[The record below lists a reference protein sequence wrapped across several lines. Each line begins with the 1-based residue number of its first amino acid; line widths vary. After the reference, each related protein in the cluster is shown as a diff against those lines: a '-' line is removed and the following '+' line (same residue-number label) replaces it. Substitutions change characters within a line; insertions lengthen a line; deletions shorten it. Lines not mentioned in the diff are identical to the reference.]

1 MLLFDIGKVCVM
13 IFYIQGLVGHV
24 WSGSVCPCIYLL
36 SYVVACSLLSLV
48 FFSIFWCILPRY
60 FWYRFLV
67 LVPTGLKWS
76 YLVGGEIE
84 IHCASL
90 QGIQNLDQL
99 HKGLQQME
107 IFCWRRLLLQVLV
120 FWKLRRLSCQP
131 PEAKDQ
137 ACGPCFKGVRDI
149 GELFEGLQQM
159 GRVRQGRF
167 GRSRFSWR
175 SHGLC
180 PLPAVASTVI
190 KVGVGHQ
197 LRFLGFQVAASGCRR
212 GFSYPT
218 AHRYLREGGSS
229 ASCYPTGL

>member
-1 MLLFDIGKVCVM
+1 MILFDIGKVCVM

-48 FFSIFWCILPRY
+48 FFSIFWCILPSY

-149 GELFEGLQQM
+149 GELFEAEFAKGVLGVPAFPGGPMDCALYLQ
-159 GRVRQGRF
+159 
-167 GRSRFSWR
+167 
-175 SHGLC
+175 
-180 PLPAVASTVI
+180 
-190 KVGVGHQ
+190 
-197 LRFLGFQVAASGCRR
+197 FLLQ
-212 GFSYPT
+212 
-218 AHRYLREGGSS
+218 SS
-229 ASCYPTGL
+229 KSA